1 VTGRQF
7 VRTSSWTIEAADTLA
22 GMGRIGR
29 GWALTKQS
37 WSVVRDDRS
46 LLLFPVVAAV
56 SAIVV
61 GAVFFGVG
69 AGVGAASDSFWAAA
83 PFLVVGVY
91 ALIVVGQFAAVALAA
106 CATAALDGR
115 DTTFGEGVAAARSR
129 LTVILQ
135 WSLVQLVVGSL
146 ISAIQAALREG
157 VGGLISSIVGG
168 ILNASWSVATF
179 FVVPVIALDG
189 LGPREAFTR
198 SAGIVRERWGEGV
211 VGSATIGGAIFLAG
225 ILPGAIVVFLGVL
238 LAAGA
243 PAAGAVV
250 IALGAIVIVFAV
262 LLQATLSAVFRVAL
276 YRFATVGDAPG
287 SFSQAQL
294 AGAFV
299 PKKRGRRGLF
309 GR

>member
-1 VTGRQF
+1 
-7 VRTSSWTIEAADTLA
+7 
-22 GMGRIGR
+22 MGRIGR
-29 GWALTKQS
+29 GWALSKQS
-37 WSVVRDDRS
+37 WAVVRADRS
-46 LLLFPVVAAV
+46 LLLFPVVAAA

-61 GAVFFGVG
+61 GAIFFGVG

-91 ALIVVGQFAAVALAA
+91 ALIVVGQFATVALAA
-106 CATAALDGR
+106 CATASLDGR
-115 DTTFGEGVAAARSR
+115 DTTFSEGIAAARSR

-135 WSLVQLVVGSL
+135 WSLVQLIVGSL
-146 ISAIQAALREG
+146 ISALQAALREG
-157 VGGLISSIVGG
+157 VGSLISSIVGG

-189 LGPREAFTR
+189 LGPREAFKR
-198 SAGIVRERWGEGV
+198 SAGVVRERWGEGL
-211 VGSATIGGAIFLAG
+211 VGSASIGGAIFLVG
-225 ILPGAIVVFLGVL
+225 FLPGAILIFLGVL
-238 LAAGA
+238 LAGSVA
-243 PAAGAVV
+243 
-250 IALGAIVIVFAV
+250 ALGAIVIALGVLVIVLAI

-287 SFSQAQL
+287 AFTQSQL

-299 PKKRGRRGLF
+299 PKKRRGGGLF